1 MFSLQFE
8 HMTRV
13 LPVALATLLALASS
27 ATAQP
32 GAFWTET
39 YPGLPSDVRVTPVA
53 SISIPLGNG
62 QAPQRL
68 TSRQLAE
75 ISAVVL
81 TGVGHLVASS
91 QDASGA
97 YIPAVMA
104 GWGGYVGYR
113 ELTEP
118 GYLADAGFTGANTG
132 RAWRDA
138 TLVSLGAL
146 GGMAVIGASRGTLDT
161 DGLLV
166 PLLLL
171 YPAWGLTQQF
181 LVQRML
187 TRNLADAGLPRAVIT
202 PLSALTFGSVHVPNW
217 DLTATTTFMGAT
229 FTHLYQR
236 DGNLWPLGVYHGAL
250 GAFAYVW
257 VLDRTSWDEVL
268 NGPANP

>member
-1 MFSLQFE
+1 
-8 HMTRV
+8 MTCRIC
-13 LPVALATLLALASS
+13 LALVTSLAFASA

-32 GAFWTET
+32 DAFGTDA
-39 YPGLPSDVRVTPVA
+39 YPGLPPNVRVTPIA
-53 SISIPLGNG
+53 SIAIPLGG
-62 QAPQRL
+62 ELAPRRL
-68 TSRQLAE
+68 STRQVAE
-75 ISAVVL
+75 MGAVVL

-104 GWGGYVGYR
+104 GWGSYVGVR
-113 ELTEP
+113 ALTEP
-118 GYLADAGFTGANTG
+118 GYLTDAGFTGENAG

-138 TLVSLGAL
+138 TLVSLGAF
-146 GGMAVIGASRGTLDT
+146 GGMAVVGTAHGTLDT

-166 PLLLL
+166 PLLVL
-171 YPAWGLTQQF
+171 YPAWSLTQQF

-187 TRNLADAGLPRAVIT
+187 TRNLADAGLPPAVIT
-202 PLSALTFGSVHVPNW
+202 PISAVTFGSVHVPNW
-217 DLTATTTFMGAT
+217 DLTATTTFMGAA

-257 VLDRTSWDEVL
+257 VLDRGSWDEVL
-268 NGPANP
+268 NGPENP